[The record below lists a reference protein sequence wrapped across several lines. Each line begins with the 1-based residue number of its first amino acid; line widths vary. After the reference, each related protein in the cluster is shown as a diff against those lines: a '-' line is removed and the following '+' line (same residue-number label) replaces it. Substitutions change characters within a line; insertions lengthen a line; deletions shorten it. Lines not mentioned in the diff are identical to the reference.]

1 MGGIRLPR
9 PVSPGSSQRRIPP
22 RSMPSPRLRHT
33 GAPDE
38 LPLTPARRAFWLAPA
53 TARTPRLALAAAV
66 LALALPGLALAQ
78 PAEESN
84 ALTQQEL
91 NRINNQ
97 PIAPAAKSQINQ
109 PREPSFQLNERD
121 GTQVREYRDKGRATD
136 IQVKS
141 GFGTKYQMSKPE
153 DSSPKIREHDVNR
166 VPSVNLT
173 F

>member
-1 MGGIRLPR
+1 MNSPSLR
-9 PVSPGSSQRRIPP
+9 PVLHADAP
-22 RSMPSPRLRHT
+22 RAAGRAL
-33 GAPDE
+33 
-38 LPLTPARRAFWLAPA
+38 LT
-53 TARTPRLALAAAV
+53 AAAV
-66 LALALPGLALAQ
+66 LALAGPGWALAQ
-78 PAEESN
+78 QQQESN

-91 NRINNQ
+91 NQINNQ
-97 PIAPAAKSQINQ
+97 PIAPAVKSQINQ
-109 PREPSFQLNERD
+109 PRQPSFVLNERD

-166 VPSVNLT
+166 VPSVNLQ

>member
-1 MGGIRLPR
+1 MTSPSFR
-9 PVSPGSSQRRIPP
+9 PAALSGP
-22 RSMPSPRLRHT
+22 
-33 GAPDE
+33 
-38 LPLTPARRAFWLAPA
+38 APA

-66 LALALPGLALAQ
+66 LALALPGLAVAQ

-97 PIAPAAKSQINQ
+97 PIAPAAQTQINQ
-109 PREPSFQLNERD
+109 PRQPSFQLNERD

-153 DSSPKIREHDVNR
+153 DSSPKIREHEVNR

>member
-1 MGGIRLPR
+1 MTSPSTARPVRPTRSADVGEPESPARR
-9 PVSPGSSQRRIPP
+9 PVSG
-22 RSMPSPRLRHT
+22 
-33 GAPDE
+33 
-38 LPLTPARRAFWLAPA
+38 LAV
-53 TARTPRLALAAAV
+53 AAALV
-66 LALALPGLALAQ
+66 LASGWAVAQ
-78 PAEESN
+78 ESN

-91 NRINNQ
+91 NQINNQ
-97 PIAPAAKSQINQ
+97 PIAPAARSQLNQ

-141 GFGTKYQMSKPE
+141 GFGTRYEMSKPE

-166 VPSVNLT
+166 VPSVNLK

>member
-1 MGGIRLPR
+1 MN
-9 PVSPGSSQRRIPP
+9 SPSL
-22 RSMPSPRLRHT
+22 RSAVPA
-33 GAPDE
+33 GA
-38 LPLTPARRAFWLAPA
+38 ASA
-53 TARTPRLALAAAV
+53 TTRTPRLALAAAV

-97 PIAPAAKSQINQ
+97 PIAPAAQTQINQ
-109 PREPSFQLNERD
+109 PRQPSFQLNERD

-166 VPSVNLT
+166 VPSVNLQ

>member
-1 MGGIRLPR
+1 MN
-9 PVSPGSSQRRIPP
+9 SPSL
-22 RSMPSPRLRHT
+22 RS
-33 GAPDE
+33 AE
-38 LPLTPARRAFWLAPA
+38 PASTAAA
-53 TARTPRLALAAAV
+53 TSRTPRLALAAAV
-66 LALALPGLALAQ
+66 LALVLPGVALAQ

-91 NRINNQ
+91 NRINSQ
-97 PIAPAAKSQINQ
+97 PIAPAAQTQINQ
-109 PREPSFQLNERD
+109 PRQPSFQLNERD

>member
-1 MGGIRLPR
+1 MTSPSPVR
-9 PVSPGSSQRRIPP
+9 PV
-22 RSMPSPRLRHT
+22 RSTRAAAVAGEPES
-33 GAPDE
+33 
-38 LPLTPARRAFWLAPA
+38 PARRSVSGLAA
-53 TARTPRLALAAAV
+53 AAAAALALASGWAV
-66 LALALPGLALAQ
+66 AQ
-78 PAEESN
+78 ESN

-91 NRINNQ
+91 NQINNQ
-97 PIAPAAKSQINQ
+97 PIAPAARSQLNQ

-141 GFGTKYQMSKPE
+141 GFGTRYEMSKPE

-166 VPSVNLT
+166 VPSVNLK

>member
-1 MGGIRLPR
+1 MT
-9 PVSPGSSQRRIPP
+9 S
-22 RSMPSPRLRHT
+22 PSPVRSVRST
-33 GAPDE
+33 RSAAVAGEPE
-38 LPLTPARRAFWLAPA
+38 SPARRSVSSLAA
-53 TARTPRLALAAAV
+53 VAAALALASGWAV
-66 LALALPGLALAQ
+66 AQ
-78 PAEESN
+78 ESN

-91 NRINNQ
+91 NQINNQ
-97 PIAPAAKSQINQ
+97 PIAPAAKSQLNQ

-141 GFGTKYQMSKPE
+141 GFGTKYEMSKPE

-166 VPSVNLT
+166 VPSVNLK

>member
-1 MGGIRLPR
+1 MT
-9 PVSPGSSQRRIPP
+9 SPSL
-22 RSMPSPRLRHT
+22 RS
-33 GAPDE
+33 A
-38 LPLTPARRAFWLAPA
+38 APA
-53 TARTPRLALAAAV
+53 IARTSRLALAAAV
-66 LALALPGLALAQ
+66 LALSAPGLALAQ
-78 PAEESN
+78 APEESS

-97 PIAPAAKSQINQ
+97 PIAPAAQTQINQ
-109 PREPSFQLNERD
+109 PRQPSFQLNERD